1 MRRELDPAEVEE
13 CLRDLDVNRDGKITF
28 DEFTKWWLS
37 GRQSRSPWMRR
48 ILSSKLKTQKFVDQ
62 LSAPIKEVLANASK
76 EDAKD
81 ISTNSFT
88 VSVNGADQGDA
99 GTSLD
104 VKVLFL
110 SPELEREHV
119 SVRALH
125 SFQHDA

>member
-1 MRRELDPAEVEE
+1 
-13 CLRDLDVNRDGKITF
+13 
-28 DEFTKWWLS
+28 
-37 GRQSRSPWMRR
+37 MRR

-119 SVRALH
+119 SIRALH